1 MIVIIYEYQIL
12 YSYHQLNFAV
22 SLSERYFPRELPA
35 VAKCFESEGTADV
48 FKQNAERMKELR
60 GALRQLNCQQ
70 LKLCSC

>member
-22 SLSERYFPRELPA
+22 SLSEHYFPRELPA

-48 FKQNAERMKELR
+48 FKQNAER
-60 GALRQLNCQQ
+60 C
-70 LKLCSC
+70 